1 MPPHSVATVG
11 GSSSTTVNLQLT
23 KMCVKRM
30 LTRRARGEGLH
41 AAEENLIADDRP
53 GVRPARRHAAPR
65 ERSRP
70 MWPPGSSGAHHWR
83 WTGCAARTHA
93 ASARRSAPA
102 PPDRRARAAERI
114 PEIGARHGAF
124 PTRILAPTKTTS
136 EEPGLL
142 QAQLEL
148 CPSR

>member
-1 MPPHSVATVG
+1 MIVKQRLPGPNAT
-11 GSSSTTVNLQLT
+11 
-23 KMCVKRM
+23 
-30 LTRRARGEGLH
+30 AH
-41 AAEENLIADDRP
+41 
-53 GVRPARRHAAPR
+53 
-65 ERSRP
+65 
-70 MWPPGSSGAHHWR
+70 MWPPGSSGAHDWR
-83 WTGCAARTHA
+83 WTARAARTHA

-124 PTRILAPTKTTS
+124 PTRLLAPTNTIPK
-136 EEPGLL
+136 EPGLL